1 MAQPASAAPDA
12 ASDPRIDPEIRS
24 FLAEIDKDSSPFWE
38 LPQPKPQEILSGLQS
53 QTAVEMSGVTTTERT
68 ISHDG
73 RSVRLYVMTPER
85 ASGTRGVLLFLHG
98 GVWIVGNFDN
108 HKRLLRDLVVGS
120 GQVGVFVEYTSLPEA
135 RFPTQLDQSYA
146 ALKWV
151 AAHAGEFGADGSRI
165 GITHDRLKK
174 VEEFFD
180 RHGDVV
186 ITFARFVV
194 LLRQFNGIVAGT
206 LEMNWARFLL
216 FNAIGA
222 ALWVGFWGLLAYWLG
237 KRIFVVV
244 NALGA
249 AEPMLI
255 GLGIVAALLIA
266 AYMFWFRPRQKAHK
280 RRTAP
285 PQHRD
290 GP

>member
-1 MAQPASAAPDA
+1 ML
-12 ASDPRIDPEIRS
+12 
-24 FLAEIDKDSSPFWE
+24 LAW
-38 LPQPKPQEILSGLQS
+38 LG
-53 QTAVEMSGVTTTERT
+53 A
-68 ISHDG
+68 
-73 RSVRLYVMTPER
+73 
-85 ASGTRGVLLFLHG
+85 
-98 GVWIVGNFDN
+98 
-108 HKRLLRDLVVGS
+108 VVGDNI
-120 GQVGVFVEYTSLPEA
+120 GYYIGKTGGHHLLIRY
-135 RFPTQLDQSYA
+135 
-146 ALKWV
+146 
-151 AAHAGEFGADGSRI
+151 GSRI

-186 ITFARFVV
+186 IIFARFVV